1 MDNVLVYGKYA
12 LAVVG
17 AAISWLLGGWDLALQ
32 VLVLFVVFDYITG
45 LVAAWHEKTIDS
57 NIGFFG
63 IAKKILLFIPVAVG
77 FWLDQFTGQEIL
89 RNIAI
94 FFYIAN
100 EGISILENLGRCE
113 VPIPPALLS
122 ALEQL
127 KNKSDAPE
135 EKNQGG

>member
-1 MDNVLVYGKYA
+1 MENIWLYLKYVF
-12 LAVVG
+12 AVVG

-32 VLVLFVVFDYITG
+32 VLVIFVVFDYITG
-45 LVAAWHEKTIDS
+45 LVAAWHEKKLDS
-57 NIGFFG
+57 SIGYYG
-63 IAKKILLFIPVAVG
+63 ITKKILLFIPVAIG
-77 FWLDQFTGQEIL
+77 YWLDMFTGQEIL

-94 FFYIAN
+94 FFYMAN

-127 KNKSDAPE
+127 KNKSDTPE
-135 EKNQGG
+135 ER